1 MVPRATLL
9 SGDARERKTSP
20 SVSRLGKKN
29 TDGGSAKLKA
39 YFEPPIKIAK
49 WVHFAARTVLVVA
62 ASTHRPG
69 AAKVTLACCR

>member
-20 SVSRLGKKN
+20 SVSRLGKK
-29 TDGGSAKLKA
+29 TRTVAAKLKA

-62 ASTHRPG
+62 ASTHRLG
-69 AAKVTLACCR
+69 AAKVTLACFW